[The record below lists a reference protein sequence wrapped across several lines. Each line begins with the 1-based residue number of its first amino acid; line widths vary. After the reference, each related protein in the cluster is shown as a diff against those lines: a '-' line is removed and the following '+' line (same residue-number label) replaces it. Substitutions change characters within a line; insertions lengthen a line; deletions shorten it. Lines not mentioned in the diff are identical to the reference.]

1 MRLGNYGKRRAVGWG
16 MAMMFVMIVFAILLI
31 IGAVWLIQ
39 NFSRSRGGRSVA
51 APDRD
56 DPLRVLERRF
66 AEGEIDVEEY
76 RERHRAL
83 ETRR

>member
-1 MRLGNYGKRRAVGWG
+1 
-16 MAMMFVMIVFAILLI
+16 MMVVIIVFAILLI
-31 IGAVWLIQ
+31 VGAVWLIQ
-39 NFSRSRGGRSVA
+39 NLSRSRGGRGVA

-66 AEGEIDVEEY
+66 AEGEIGAEEY